1 MAGVSNKA
9 SLIMKERGKPFG
21 VYGGILDPL
30 KFGEDKLG
38 VTFPFTP
45 TIMMSHSSN
54 YGTYDV
60 TGSIYQQNYYMNT
73 PNPTMSITAMFPSN
87 TEKEAYYTAAALHFF
102 KSCTKSDF
110 GVQAGD
116 RAGTPPPI
124 LKFNCYGHV
133 HASNVPVVIRSFNY
147 TLPEDTDYV
156 EIDIEGEMV
165 AIPTLVLAA
174 IELTPQLPPK
184 QVKDNFNIKTFAS
197 GGALKGGNS
206 GGFI

>member
-1 MAGVSNKA
+1 MAKKNHGSDVSFIRELA
-9 SLIMKERGKPFG
+9 VLLREHDLTELEVARD
-21 VYGGILDPL
+21 YGENDNLNVRVARQIQ
-30 KFGEDKLG
+30 K
-38 VTFPFTP
+38 V
-45 TIMMSHSSN
+45 
-54 YGTYDV
+54 
-60 TGSIYQQNYYMNT
+60 QQNDIAISPAT
-73 PNPTMSITAMFPSN
+73 TIVSEIPSN